1 MSATDPDDW
10 TAAERA
16 RAGRAVAV
24 MHGQDDCAQCGGK
37 GCVDDERDNSPS
49 CPVCCGTGSQMVARL
64 HCAAVDAIDRELIA
78 AQSLIAKM
86 GGTLDTI
93 DRELARMRPVID
105 AAIAWNNGTGTDAEL
120 RAAVDTFTDD
130 EGPT

>member
-1 MSATDPDDW
+1 
-10 TAAERA
+10 
-16 RAGRAVAV
+16 
-24 MHGQDDCAQCGGK
+24 
-37 GCVDDERDNSPS
+37 
-49 CPVCCGTGSQMVARL
+49 MVARL